1 MLPRPLV
8 MGVVNVTPDSFS
20 DGGRYVATDAAIAH
34 GFTLREQGAD
44 LLDIGGESTR
54 PGATRPLVAE
64 ELDRVVPVIRALA
77 TAGVAV
83 SVDTMRHEVAEAALE
98 AGAVM
103 VNDVSGG
110 LADPRVLDVVAE
122 HAAAY
127 VVMHWRAH
135 SQVMQQLASYDDVLV
150 EVRDELSQR
159 LDGAA
164 AAGVDPARLVIDPG
178 LGFAK
183 TAEHNWQL
191 LRRLPELEVLGVPIL
206 VGSSR
211 KSFLGSLLA
220 GPDGTP
226 RPVLDREDANVALT
240 TIAAIQG
247 VWAVRVHEVRASLDA
262 IKVVTRWRA
271 DRGQR
276 SESAYAQVR
285 GGSGCRL
292 DRPFRDAACAAGS
305 VRAIMTDQLSPI
317 SGTVS
322 ASAGSSSAATTACST
337 SNAATG
343 RSS

>member
-1 MLPRPLV
+1 MIAIEERFPRPSV

-20 DGGRYVATDAAIAH
+20 DGGRYDTTEAAIAH
-34 GFTLREQGAD
+34 AVLLHEQGAD

-77 TAGVAV
+77 TEGIAV
-83 SVDTMRHEVAEAALE
+83 SVDTMRHEVAEAALQ
-98 AGAVM
+98 AGAVV

-110 LADPRVLDVVAE
+110 LADPHLLDVVAD
-122 HAAAY
+122 HGAAY

-135 SQVMQQLASYDDVLV
+135 STLMQQLASYDDVLV

-159 LDGAA
+159 LDAA
-164 AAGVDPARLVIDPG
+164 TAAGVDPGRLVIDPG

-183 TAEHNWQL
+183 NAVHNWEL
-191 LRRLPELEVLGVPIL
+191 LRRLPELEALGRPIL

-220 GPDGTP
+220 APDGSP

-247 VWAVRVHEVRASLDA
+247 VWGVRVHEVRASMDA
-262 IKVVTRWRA
+262 IKVVARWHG
-271 DRGQR
+271 D
-276 SESAYAQVR
+276 E
-285 GGSGCRL
+285 
-292 DRPFRDAACAAGS
+292 
-305 VRAIMTDQLSPI
+305 
-317 SGTVS
+317 
-322 ASAGSSSAATTACST
+322 
-337 SNAATG
+337 
-343 RSS
+343 